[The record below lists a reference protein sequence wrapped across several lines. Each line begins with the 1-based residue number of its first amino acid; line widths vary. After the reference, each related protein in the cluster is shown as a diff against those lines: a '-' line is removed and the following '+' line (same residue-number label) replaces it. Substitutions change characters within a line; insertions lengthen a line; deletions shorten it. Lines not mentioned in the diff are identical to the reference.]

1 MTWSDGITDLM
12 GMNLGE
18 LWGIMW
24 GRATWHAAA
33 HGITN
38 SQT

>member
-1 MTWSDGITDLM
+1 MRWSDGITDLM

-18 LWGIMW
+18 LWEITW
-24 GRATWHAAA
+24 DKATRHAAA